1 MTFEK
6 HILDEPI
13 ERAEQDVLNRIDF
26 ANSVADL
33 ILTAPQGSCSQII
46 GLYGKWGEGKTSLK
60 NMVLEA
66 YKARCKLPPLVVEF
80 SPWTYTKPERL
91 PFLFF
96 CGIAHEFG
104 LVTNDE
110 KAEKLETQFKQFGQ
124 ILEIASLVPQ
134 LTLFSLWLKPVLEF
148 FKAKYA
154 DQTNDLSSTR
164 QQIHDLM
171 SDEPRRLIVVIDDL
185 DRITAAEVRR
195 MIQLVKANGDFPN
208 ITYLLLCDREYV
220 GRALCASVD
229 GYTAKD
235 GCKYLEKIVNF
246 GLDLPRIRS
255 TDQRNYFLLLLNDI
269 LKRHAVTE
277 DEFNPSLQLSPIVLD
292 LVHNVRDVKRL
303 LADFEFQLSMHR
315 DKGKGIASVNLDDL
329 ITLEA
334 LRLFEPDFFHAIY
347 QQKETLLCE
356 NSNQYISVERKISEI
371 WFEQHLIKFM
381 SDRHKPLAKEFIVRH
396 LGWHYNKYQQD
407 SDYKRDELREAKLQ
421 FRLAHP
427 DCFERYFN
435 LYSDPSE
442 FSKSDLMAFPESL
455 ATKDKAVNEL
465 RKLFDLGRLR
475 SFLEI
480 IESSFAVADLAQ
492 QENYIAA
499 MTLAAEFS
507 DDSQSRISTPSATK
521 IHFSLSTQIHR
532 CVRFFC
538 DRVISRESRSSI
550 LLKIFKQEES
560 VIVLPVSIL
569 SSDHASRVRNAAI
582 SQLLMDS
589 DYEELKK
596 LCLDRIEERQ
606 VHGKLIDHID
616 ERDIRLMW
624 TKIGVTERI
633 RELLVP
639 DFRSYP
645 SVMHALLPFVG
656 ISSSSEGTF
665 YTICLDELEKYT
677 DPDNVLA
684 ILKDQLNLKN
694 GEAGIRDS
702 LAFSIESKRNNKPY
716 DHKEQLRSVY
726 NQEI

>member
-1 MTFEK
+1 MTVK
-6 HILDEPI
+6 KNLLDEPI
-13 ERAEQDVLNRIDF
+13 ERSEQDALSRKDF
-26 ANSVADL
+26 ANSIANL
-33 ILTAPQGSCSQII
+33 MLSAPQGSCSQVI

-60 NMVLEA
+60 NMVLET
-66 YKARCKLPPLVVEF
+66 YKAQCKLPPLVVEF

-96 CGIAHEFG
+96 CGIAHVFG
-104 LVTNDE
+104 LETNDE
-110 KAEKLETQFKQFGQ
+110 KAKKLETQFKQFGQ

-134 LTLFSLWLKPVLEF
+134 LTLFSMWLKPVLKF

-164 QQIHDLM
+164 KQIHNLM
-171 SDEPRRLIVVIDDL
+171 MAEPRRLIVVIDDL
-185 DRITAAEVRR
+185 DRITAEEVRR

-208 ITYLLLCDREYV
+208 ITYLLLCDRDYV
-220 GRALCASVD
+220 GRALCTAVD

-255 TDQRNYFLLLLNDI
+255 ADQRKYFLLLLNDI
-269 LKRHAVTE
+269 LKRHDVTV
-277 DEFNPSLQLSPIVLD
+277 DEFDTGLQLSPIVLD

-315 DKGKGIASVNLDDL
+315 DKGKGKASVHLDDL

-347 QQKETLLCE
+347 QQKEKLLCE
-356 NSNQYISVERKISEI
+356 NDNQYIRVERKIPEV
-371 WFEQHLIKFM
+371 WFDQHLIKFM
-381 SDRHKPLAKEFIVRH
+381 SDRHKPLAKEFIGRH
-396 LGWHYNKYQQD
+396 LGWHYNEYQQG

-435 LYSDPSE
+435 LYSDPTE

-499 MTLAAEFS
+499 MTLAAEFA

-538 DRVISRESRSSI
+538 DRVISKETRSAI
-550 LLKIFKQEES
+550 LLKIFKKEES

-569 SSDHASRVRNAAI
+569 SAEHASRFRNAAI

-596 LCLDRIEERQ
+596 LCLYRIEERQ
-606 VHGKLIDHID
+606 VQGKLLGHID

-624 TKIGVTERI
+624 TKIGVIERI

-639 DFRSYP
+639 EFRSYP

-665 YTICLDELEKYT
+665 YTICLDDLEKYT
-677 DPDNVLA
+677 DPDKVLA
-684 ILKDQLNLKN
+684 ILKDQPNLKS
-694 GEAGIRDS
+694 GEAGLRDC
-702 LAFSIESKRNNKPY
+702 LAFAIDSKQNQLPY
-716 DHKEQLRSVY
+716 DHKDQMRSVY
-726 NQEI
+726 KQEI